1 MFTPGEAHE
10 IHAPKRYLHFAENAA
25 ARVFTDAANPEC
37 PAANWAVL
45 KDGHSH
51 SVAQALAFCEEQ
63 FARAGAVPCF
73 VWAPD
78 AAPLAVCGDVLRQNG
93 YEVRQ
98 TAVRE
103 FCTGAEESLDIRV
116 NDCPVW
122 MEDAPLRGAP
132 GQLLAESCEGW
143 PGRMSLLKKQ
153 LRAGARAFFAYN
165 RAEIPVSV
173 CLGFGYASAFRL
185 FGLYTA
191 PSQREKGYGMA
202 ALRTAL
208 RWAQKPEQGYEPFAL
223 VQEENEKA
231 VRLMRRAGFLGR
243 PQQRWTAVRDGTL
256 PARQSGIFWL

>member
-1 MFTPGEAHE
+1 MFTSSEAHE
-10 IHAPKRYLHFAENAA
+10 MHAPKRYLHFTENAA

-45 KDGHSH
+45 KAGHSYN
-51 SVAQALAFCEEQ
+51 VAQALAFCEEQ
-63 FARAGAVPCF
+63 FARAGVAACF
-73 VWAPD
+73 VWSPD
-78 AAPLAVCGDVLRQNG
+78 AAPLAMCSDILQQSG
-93 YEVRQ
+93 YHVGQ
-98 TAVRE
+98 TVVRE
-103 FCTGAEESLDIRV
+103 FYTGAEESLDIRV
-116 NDCPVW
+116 NDCPVRL
-122 MEDAPLRGAP
+122 EDEPLRGAP

-143 PGRMSLLKKQ
+143 PGRLNLLKKQ
-153 LRAGARAFFAYN
+153 LRAGAKAFFAYN

-202 ALRTAL
+202 ALRAAL
-208 RWAQKPEQGYEPFAL
+208 RWAQKPEQKYEPFAL

-243 PQQRWTAVRDGTL
+243 PQQRWIAVRDGT
-256 PARQSGIFWL
+256 PGTRQNDIFWL